1 MAEGAVFITG
11 ATGLLG
17 TEVVGRLLATTD
29 REIYALVRADSET
42 EAASRLRSLWW
53 DDAVLADE
61 VGNRVHPLWVISR
74 NHLTSLCLSISPT
87 LSTVQPRQVFRSRAN
102 ICGTSMWRVHDEW

>member
-1 MAEGAVFITG
+1 MAEGAVLITG

-17 TEVVGRLLATTD
+17 TEVVSRLLAITS

-61 VGNRVHPLWVISR
+61 VGNRVHPVVGDITKPLDITLPVDITFFSGF
-74 NHLTSLCLSISPT
+74 LS
-87 LSTVQPRQVFRSRAN
+87 A
-102 ICGTSMWRVHDEW
+102 

>member
-61 VGNRVHPLWVISR
+61 VGNRVHPVVGDITK
-74 NHLTSLCLSISPT
+74 LTSLCLSISPT
-87 LSTVQPRQVFRSRAN
+87 LSTVQLRQVFRSRAN